1 MVQLETGMITEFFWI
16 YLRFVTLGTMDMIF
30 SVIKK
35 IIVKKIRR
43 QVTDREKI
51 FAKDI
56 PWYRTV
62 EENTQQ

>member
-1 MVQLETGMITEFFWI
+1 
-16 YLRFVTLGTMDMIF
+16 MDMIF

-62 EENTQQ
+62 EENTQQQQKNKQPD